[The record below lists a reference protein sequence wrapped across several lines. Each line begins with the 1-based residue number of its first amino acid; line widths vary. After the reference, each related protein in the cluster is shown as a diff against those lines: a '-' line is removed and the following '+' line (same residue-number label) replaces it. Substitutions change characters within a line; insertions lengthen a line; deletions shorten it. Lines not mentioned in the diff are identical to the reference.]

1 MAKEWE
7 MIWKD
12 LEERQNIIK
21 VNLNLKL
28 YFIFFFKKRKI

>member
-28 YFIFFFKKRKI
+28 YFIIFF